1 LPDVWLKRV
10 KLIEEVVVV
19 MTISKTVK
27 PDDLTAYERW
37 ELPQVKD
44 PDASSTAE
52 ELQTIQKQAYDE
64 GFAFGQK
71 EGFEQKKQ
79 ELEINA
85 ASLCS
90 IIEILSDPLKD
101 LDEDIVN
108 QLAELSMLVAK
119 QVVRREL
126 HTEQGEIVG
135 IVREAMSA
143 LPASTKKIT
152 LNIHPDDAEL
162 IRNAFSLDNDDGSGE
177 LRWKVVE
184 DPIISRGGCKILSE
198 NSRIDA
204 TVEASLNR
212 VNSTLLGGERE
223 SDE

>member
-1 LPDVWLKRV
+1 MAVAK
-10 KLIEEVVVV
+10 I
-19 MTISKTVK
+19 TSKILGS
-27 PDDLTAYERW
+27 DDLTAYERW
-37 ELPQVKD
+37 ELPLVND
-44 PDASSTAE
+44 PGASATAE
-52 ELQTIQKQAYDE
+52 ELQTIQKQAYNE
-64 GFAFGQK
+64 GFALGQK

-79 ELEINA
+79 ELEMNS

-90 IIEILSDPLKD
+90 IIEILSAPLKD

-135 IVREAMSA
+135 IVREAMNA
-143 LPASTKKIT
+143 LPASTRKIT

-162 IRNAFSLDNDDGSGE
+162 IRNAFSLGNDDESDE

-184 DPIISRGGCKILSE
+184 DPIISRGGCIISSE

-204 TVEASLNR
+204 TVEARLNR
-212 VNSTLLGGERE
+212 VISTLLGGERE

>member
-1 LPDVWLKRV
+1 M
-10 KLIEEVVVV
+10 I
-19 MTISKTVK
+19 TSKTIES
-27 PDDLTAYERW
+27 DDVTAYERW
-37 ELPQVKD
+37 ELPAVNG
-44 PDASSTAE
+44 PDASTTVE

-64 GFAFGQK
+64 GFALGQK

-85 ASLCS
+85 ASLRS
-90 IIEILSDPLKD
+90 MIEILSEPLKN
-101 LDEDIVN
+101 LDEDIVT
-108 QLAELSMLVAK
+108 QLAELSMIVAK

-143 LPASTKKIT
+143 LPASTRKIT
-152 LNIHPDDAEL
+152 LNIHPDDVEL
-162 IRNAFSLDNDDGSGE
+162 IRNAFSLGNDNDSDE

-184 DPIISRGGCKILSE
+184 DPMITRGGCEISSE

-204 TVEASLNR
+204 TVEARLNR
-212 VNSTLLGGERE
+212 VISTLLGSERE
-223 SDE
+223 SDES